1 MKKKIAILGST
12 GSIGK
17 NLLQILFQEKK
28 KIDIY
33 LLTANKNYKELINQS
48 KKFNVKNIII
58 TDKSS
63 FRKFK
68 KINKNKKIKIFE
80 NFDSFNKIF
89 KKKVDYVMSSIVGIE
104 GLNPTLRII
113 KYTNKIAIAN
123 KESIICGWNLIQRE
137 LKKYSTEFIPVDS
150 EHFSIWYGVKYQSA
164 SNIHKVYLTA
174 SGGSLLNIPKKK
186 YKNLTLKEIVNH
198 PNWKMGKK
206 ISVDSS
212 TMMNKVFEVIEAKKI
227 FNVSYKKISIIIHPK
242 SYIHA
247 IIIFNDGMIKL
258 ISHRTTMKIPI
269 ANTLNG
275 LLSIKYAFN
284 EKKTLKLNLNN
295 LNKLEL
301 SKISPKKFPFVK
313 IINQLPKKN
322 SLFETLLVAANDEFV
337 KLFLEKKIT
346 YTELLSKLVRF
357 ISKKEFVKYKRIEPK
372 KITDILKFNQKI
384 REKIYF

>member
-17 NLLQILFQEKK
+17 NLLQILLKEKK

-58 TDKSS
+58 TDKYS
-63 FRKFK
+63 FKKFK
-68 KINKNKKIKIFE
+68 KINKDKKIKVFD

-89 KKKVDYVMSSIVGIE
+89 NKKIDYVMSSIVGIE
-104 GLNPTLRII
+104 GLYPTLKII
-113 KYTNKIAIAN
+113 KYANKIAIAN

-137 LKKYSTEFIPVDS
+137 LKKYNTEFLPVDS
-150 EHFSIWYGVKYQSA
+150 EHFSVWYGIKYQSV

-174 SGGSLLNIPKKK
+174 SGGSLLNIPKKR
-186 YKNLTLKEIVNH
+186 YKNLGLKEIVKH

-227 FNVSYKKISIIIHPK
+227 FNISYKKISIIIHPK

-258 ISHRTTMKIPI
+258 ISHKTTMKIPI

-275 LLSIKYAFN
+275 LLTAKYALN
-284 EKKTLKLNLNN
+284 KTILKLNLNN
-295 LNKLEL
+295 LNKPEL
-301 SKISPKKFPFVK
+301 HKISQKKFPFVK

-337 KLFLEKKIT
+337 RFFLERKIT

-372 KITDILKFNQKI
+372 KITDILEFNQKI
-384 REKIYF
+384 RNKINF